1 MKSQMRLTRTF
12 GSEGGLGGRP
22 PRSTRPSTAREVSI
36 GPSNRQMSRPSELV
50 ARAVMVSLVAVCAA
64 GGANEGR
71 ALSACGTSNFARGR
85 SSIQR
90 CIKRNDV
97 LLRLDPEVAQKWSDL
112 EVVRRWGRL
121 CPIEGQSCQF
131 RAKPCRDCDEIDRRN
146 ACLRSPVFAPRLRFA
161 SLRSPVFAPR

>member
-1 MKSQMRLTRTF
+1 
-12 GSEGGLGGRP
+12 
-22 PRSTRPSTAREVSI
+22 
-36 GPSNRQMSRPSELV
+36 
-50 ARAVMVSLVAVCAA
+50 MVSLVAVCAA

-90 CIKRNDV
+90 CTKRNDV

-146 ACLRSPVFAPRLRFA
+146 ACLRSLELLAVWAIRNGIHEIVKAVPDGIGACRQWGESQLRPGIIPR
-161 SLRSPVFAPR
+161 